1 MLLLIHN
8 LNLCPDY
15 RYPYTWRSGPAPGSH
30 LQAEGLHHPLVSLQ
44 HEAAPQQSSSLAEN
58 QYPSSVASSQSY
70 DPNRF
75 IVTSDSSSNKPS
87 RAPEVAQQSAGYVW
101 PPVGSGKRTPGSF
114 EQPQSVASTSGGS
127 NMGPVHQAPPVLP
140 YGYGDAPVYYAAAP
154 ARFDE
159 VPSDT
164 NTPGSYG
171 VGAGPLDYGSQ
182 SSPGLPWNEEPAGG
196 ADASFPNP
204 NNWMPTRNFPD
215 FSAWEAA
222 EEAPQSVGETSPLP
236 PSSYIIQSRNGY
248 LRAREVLSHSK
259 YSPEYPEPPVYR
271 FNAVKAPSKSPL
283 VLGSKGGY

>member
-15 RYPYTWRSGPAPGSH
+15 RYPYTWSSGPAPGSH
-30 LQAEGLHHPLVSLQ
+30 LQAEGLQSPLVSLQ

-70 DPNRF
+70 DPNSF
-75 IVTSDSSSNKPS
+75 IVTSDSSYNKPS
-87 RAPEVAQQSAGYVW
+87 RAPEVAPQSGGYVW
-101 PPVGSGKRTPGSF
+101 PPVGSGKRILGSSV
-114 EQPQSVASTSGGS
+114 QPQSVASTSGSS

-140 YGYGDAPVYYAAAP
+140 YGYGYAPVYYAP
-154 ARFDE
+154 ARYDE
-159 VPSDT
+159 VPSNI
-164 NTPGSYG
+164 NTPASYG
-171 VGAGPLDYGSQ
+171 VGAGPLHYGSQ

-196 ADASFPNP
+196 ADASFPN
-204 NNWMPTRNFPD
+204 WMPTRNFPD

-222 EEAPQSVGETSPLP
+222 EEVPQSVSETSPLP

-271 FNAVKAPSKSPL
+271 FNAVKAPRKSPP
-283 VLGSKGGY
+283 VPGSKGGH